1 LTSKPESRMTSQVLQ
16 IIWAASALGLIVLV
30 LLHSPKGDG
39 IGGIGGQAQLFT
51 SAKSAETA
59 LNRVTWV
66 LAIIF
71 IGLTIVLSAGWLN
84 Q

>member
-1 LTSKPESRMTSQVLQ
+1 MISQVLQ

>member
-1 LTSKPESRMTSQVLQ
+1 MISQVMQ

>member
-1 LTSKPESRMTSQVLQ
+1 MVIAQVLQ
-16 IIWAASALGLIVLV
+16 VIWALSALGLIVLV

-51 SAKSAETA
+51 STKSAETA

-66 LAIIF
+66 LAVIF

-84 Q
+84 R